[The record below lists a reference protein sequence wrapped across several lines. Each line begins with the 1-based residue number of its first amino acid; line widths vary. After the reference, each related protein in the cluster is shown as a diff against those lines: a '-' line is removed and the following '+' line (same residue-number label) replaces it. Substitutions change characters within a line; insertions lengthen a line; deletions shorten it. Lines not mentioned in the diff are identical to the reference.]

1 LKLQWALF
9 SLEYAK
15 PIENPSRHAPK
26 TMVLQRRPGRRVG
39 AAQSQHH
46 MTAITVYLALF
57 FCRLPNGGDA
67 FLLRP
72 VQVHDLPGSA
82 GPSKNSIND
91 GINIIR
97 AKSSSSFLVS
107 RLLRDPLFSTSSS
120 SYNKNN
126 AAVMHSYYLATTVPG
141 LAGTLQTELIQ
152 LGGRRVESS
161 GDSAVTFAVPDV
173 TTIYTILLWSR
184 TAHKIMEL
192 LIDSESAGDG
202 GGATTTTN
210 GGRRPPPRRRLMKT
224 RDDVYKFVRN
234 NIPVRDLLWD
244 DGNGDDTS
252 RGAGRWR
259 TLSVSTTLN
268 NPRFIPTD
276 INHSHFTALNVKNA
290 LVDAARDEPVDI
302 MIGGRTATTTTT
314 TTGSR
319 PDVDL
324 DDPDVPLVVVLR
336 GIPSED
342 RRGSDGAEIAIY
354 RTLHTGSLHRRGY
367 RSGSAVHKAG
377 LKESLAAG
385 LLLLA
390 GWPTM
395 TDNEND
401 DNGKSHHYHLI
412 DPMAG
417 SGTLL
422 IEAAMMS
429 ADYAPG
435 LMRIRCEMPGAKI
448 PPIVRWR
455 QLGDDRQDERLW
467 QTLLLDATA
476 RAKRGLAR
484 LNSGSTN
491 VVFAG
496 NDVHWGSVQLAEDAI
511 RRAGFSNVIQMSG
524 VDCEVWKG
532 PVSSPHHDNDDDATS
547 RCLVVCNPPWGVRL
561 TEDME
566 ESWDALRVFLRD
578 VCPARYGST
587 TAWLLSGNADVTRR
601 LKLRRSQSIPLQT
614 GEQQLR
620 WLEYNIAGGGGGA
633 RSSSTATSQS
643 NQISSSSSSTE
654 SVREELGRWFR
665 PTL

>member
-1 LKLQWALF
+1 
-9 SLEYAK
+9 
-15 PIENPSRHAPK
+15 
-26 TMVLQRRPGRRVG
+26 MVLQRRPGRRVG

-46 MTAITVYLALF
+46 MIAITVYLALF
-57 FCRLPNGGDA
+57 VCRLPNDGDA

-91 GINIIR
+91 GINTIR

-120 SYNKNN
+120 SSYNNDKSKKNN

-141 LAGTLQTELIQ
+141 LAGTLQAELIQ

-173 TTIYTILLWSR
+173 STIYNILLWSR

-192 LIDSESAGDG
+192 LIDSDSASGS
-202 GGATTTTN
+202 TN
-210 GGRRPPPRRRLMKT
+210 GGRPRRRLMKT

-252 RGAGRWR
+252 RGIGRWR

-268 NPRFIPTD
+268 NLRFIPTD

-290 LVDAARDEPVDI
+290 LVDAARDEPVDVI
-302 MIGGRTATTTTT
+302 TGGRRTATTR

-336 GIPSED
+336 GILSED

-367 RSGSAVHKAG
+367 RSGGAVHKAG

-395 TDNEND
+395 TDHDDDN
-401 DNGKSHHYHLI
+401 DNGKSHHHHLI

-417 SGTLL
+417 SGTFL

-484 LNSGSTN
+484 LNSSGSNN

-496 NDVHWGSVQLAEDAI
+496 NDVHRGSVQLAEDAI

-524 VDCEVWKG
+524 ADCEVWKG
-532 PVSSPHHDNDDDATS
+532 PVFSPHHNIDDSAS

-633 RSSSTATSQS
+633 ARSSSADTSQAKNRIS
-643 NQISSSSSSTE
+643 SSSSSSSTE
-654 SVREELGRWFR
+654 SVREESGRWFR

>member
-1 LKLQWALF
+1 
-9 SLEYAK
+9 
-15 PIENPSRHAPK
+15 
-26 TMVLQRRPGRRVG
+26 MVLQRRPGRRRVV
-39 AAQSQHH
+39 ASQSQHH
-46 MTAITVYLALF
+46 IIAITVYYLALF
-57 FCRLPNGGDA
+57 FFCLVLPKDGDA
-67 FLLRP
+67 FLLSP
-72 VQVHDLPGSA
+72 VQVQQNLPASSA
-82 GPSKNSIND
+82 GPTKNRNHNND
-91 GINIIR
+91 GINT
-97 AKSSSSFLVS
+97 SFLVVS
-107 RLLRDPLFSTSSS
+107 QGTRNTAFTPTSYRRLLRDPLFSTSSS
-120 SYNKNN
+120 SLSSYKNDHNKNHH
-126 AAVMHSYYLATTVPG
+126 AAAMHSYYLATTVPG

-152 LGGRRVESS
+152 LGGRRVETS

-192 LIDSESAGDG
+192 LIDNSDSAFSG
-202 GGATTTTN
+202 GGATTTTTN
-210 GGRRPPPRRRLMKT
+210 GGRRPPSRRRLMKT

-244 DGNGDDTS
+244 DGNGDDTG
-252 RGAGRWR
+252 RGQGRWR

-302 MIGGRTATTTTT
+302 IVVGGRTATTT

-395 TDNEND
+395 TDNND
-401 DNGKSHHYHLI
+401 DDGKSHHYHLI

-417 SGTLL
+417 SGTFL

-467 QTLLLDATA
+467 PTLLLDATA

-484 LNSGSTN
+484 LLNSSGSDN

-496 NDVHWGSVQLAEDAI
+496 NDVHRGSVQLAEDAI

-524 VDCEVWKG
+524 VDCQDWKG
-532 PVSSPHHDNDDDATS
+532 PVSSPHRNNDDAAG

-587 TAWLLSGNADVTRR
+587 TAWLLSGNAYVTRR

-620 WLEYNIAGGGGGA
+620 WLEYNIAGSGGGA
-633 RSSSTATSQS
+633 RSSSAGTSQS
-643 NQISSSSSSTE
+643 NRISSSSSTE
-654 SVREELGRWFR
+654 SVREESGRWFR
-665 PTL
+665 PML

>member
-1 LKLQWALF
+1 M
-9 SLEYAK
+9 
-15 PIENPSRHAPK
+15 I
-26 TMVLQRRPGRRVG
+26 
-39 AAQSQHH
+39 
-46 MTAITVYLALF
+46 AITVYLALF
-57 FCRLPNGGDA
+57 VCLLLSNDGDA

-72 VQVHDLPGSA
+72 VQVQHLPASA
-82 GPSKNSIND
+82 GPTRNTINV
-91 GINIIR
+91 GINTIR

-107 RLLRDPLFSTSSS
+107 RLLRNPLFSTSSS

-126 AAVMHSYYLATTVPG
+126 AAMMHSYYLATTVPG

-152 LGGRRVESS
+152 LGGRRVETS

-173 TTIYTILLWSR
+173 STIYTILLWSR

-192 LIDSESAGDG
+192 LIDSDTAFSG
-202 GGATTTTN
+202 GSLTTN
-210 GGRRPPPRRRLMKT
+210 GRRPLPRRRLMKT
-224 RDDVYKFVRN
+224 REDVYKFVRN

-244 DGNGDDTS
+244 DGNGDDTG
-252 RGAGRWR
+252 RERAGRWR

-290 LVDAARDEPVDI
+290 LVDAARDEPVDTI
-302 MIGGRTATTTTT
+302 VGGRTASTTS
-314 TTGSR
+314 TGSR

-395 TDNEND
+395 TDNDN
-401 DNGKSHHYHLI
+401 DNGKSHHHHHLL

-417 SGTLL
+417 SGTFL

-455 QLGDDRQDERLW
+455 QGDDRQDERSW

-476 RAKRGLAR
+476 RAKRGLDR
-484 LNSGSTN
+484 LTSGSDN

-496 NDVHWGSVQLAEDAI
+496 NDVHRGSVQLAEDAI
-511 RRAGFSNVIQMSG
+511 RRAGFSNLIRMSG

-532 PVSSPHHDNDDDATS
+532 PVFSPHHNNNDDAAAG

-620 WLEYNIAGGGGGA
+620 WLEYKLPVVA
-633 RSSSTATSQS
+633 
-643 NQISSSSSSTE
+643 
-654 SVREELGRWFR
+654 VVVLDR
-665 PTL
+665 PLLIHLN